1 MMETEDTYVL
11 FNRGLELI
19 AEGQHRRAAIVLEK
33 ACQLEPEKTSIREA
47 LARAFFNSGQTRRAE
62 EEFEKVMEQNP
73 ADHYAVFGLAMCR
86 ARLGDKARAIGL
98 LKIALAM
105 RPQSEDYL
113 HALAR
118 LAG

>member
-1 MMETEDTYVL
+1 METEDTYVL
-11 FNRGLELI
+11 FSQGLELI
-19 AEGQHRRAAIVLEK
+19 AQRQPRQAAIILEK
-33 ACQLEPEKTSIREA
+33 ACEQEPLKTSVREA
-47 LARAFFNSGQTRRAE
+47 LARALYNCGQTTRAQ

-86 ARLGDKARAIGL
+86 ARLGDRVRAIGL

>member
-1 MMETEDTYVL
+1 MAQGEP
-11 FNRGLELI
+11 
-19 AEGQHRRAAIVLEK
+19 AEAAIVLQQ
-33 ACQLEPEKTSIREA
+33 ASDQEPLKTSVREA
-47 LARAFFNSGQTRRAE
+47 LARALFNSGQVRRAQ
-62 EEFEKVMEQNP
+62 EEFEMVMDQNP

-86 ARLGDKARAIGL
+86 ARLGDRVRAIGL

>member
-1 MMETEDTYVL
+1 MEDEDTYLL
-11 FNRGLELI
+11 FNRGLEMMSQGRYGL
-19 AEGQHRRAAIVLEK
+19 AVLLLEQ
-33 ACQLEPEKTSIREA
+33 ACRQEPSKTSVREA
-47 LARAFFNSGQTRRAE
+47 LARALFNSGQTRRAE

-86 ARLGDKARAIGL
+86 TRLGDRVRAIGL